1 LGIGELRVKKVAY
14 NKHGNADTAARL
26 DAGFTL
32 VELLV
37 VLAIIG
43 LIAALAAPQVLRY
56 LGQARVDTTQAQMK
70 NIAASLELYYLDSG
84 QYPATETGL
93 KVLISPPNDGSIW
106 NGPYLKNEAALQDAW
121 GRAFLYE
128 KTDEPAATVIKS
140 LGRDGK
146 LQGDDLDGDLEL
158 KIQ

>member
-1 LGIGELRVKKVAY
+1 LANGEYAVIGKSKSRKVRTA
-14 NKHGNADTAARL
+14 NAK

-56 LGQARVDTTQAQMK
+56 LGKARVDTTQAQMK
-70 NIAASLELYYLDSG
+70 NIAGALELYYLDSG
-84 QYPATETGL
+84 QYPTSEAGL
-93 KVLISPPNDGSIW
+93 NLLTAAPSDGTIW
-106 NGPYLKNEAALQDAW
+106 NGPYLKSEAALKDAW
-121 GRAFLYE
+121 GRAFVYE
-128 KTDEPAATVIKS
+128 AGTEPVSIMVKS

-146 LQGDDLDGDLEL
+146 PQGDGLDADLEL

>member
-1 LGIGELRVKKVAY
+1 MIRKKYQRKNQNDRLG
-14 NKHGNADTAARL
+14 

-56 LGQARVDTTQAQMK
+56 LGKARVDTTQAQMK
-70 NIAASLELYYLDSG
+70 NIAGALELYFLDSG
-84 QYPATETGL
+84 QYPTSEAGL
-93 KVLISPPNDGSIW
+93 GVLISPPSDGTVW
-106 NGPYLKNEAALQDAW
+106 NGPYLKTNAALKDAW
-121 GRAFLYE
+121 GHAFVYE
-128 KTDEPAATVIKS
+128 YSIEPASVIVRS

-146 LQGDDLDGDLEL
+146 PQGDSQDADLEL